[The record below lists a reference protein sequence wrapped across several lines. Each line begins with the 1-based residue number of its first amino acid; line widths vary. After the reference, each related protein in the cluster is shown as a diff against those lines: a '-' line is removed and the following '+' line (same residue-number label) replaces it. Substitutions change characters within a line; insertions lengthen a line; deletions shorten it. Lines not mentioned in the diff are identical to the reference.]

1 MWVQKSK
8 KVSCKQKDCI
18 RNPSTHTSRNGKYLR
33 IIIGD
38 SLITCG
44 QIIEVTKIIPT
55 KTTPSKTVPKNL
67 NKQKLI
73 CKIIFVLYFLTFL
86 LIFISTL
93 MMVSIYCC
101 FLKHRSKLKHLLPYN
116 DTSSKLKQVNINN
129 KNWK

>member
-1 MWVQKSK
+1 MQKSK
-8 KVSCKQKDCI
+8 KVSCKQKECI

-55 KTTPSKTVPKNL
+55 KATPSKTVPKNL

-73 CKIIFVLYFLTFL
+73 CKIIFPHF
-86 LIFISTL
+86 FIN
-93 MMVSIYCC
+93 
-101 FLKHRSKLKHLLPYN
+101 FH
-116 DTSSKLKQVNINN
+116 INFDDS
-129 KNWK
+129 